1 MHPLPAQLRHRDRCY
16 FDDSHQNKQIDE
28 QRDRQ
33 KEFEIRKIHTESKRD
48 GQIDEQEEL
57 GI

>member
-48 GQIDEQEEL
+48 G
-57 GI
+57 